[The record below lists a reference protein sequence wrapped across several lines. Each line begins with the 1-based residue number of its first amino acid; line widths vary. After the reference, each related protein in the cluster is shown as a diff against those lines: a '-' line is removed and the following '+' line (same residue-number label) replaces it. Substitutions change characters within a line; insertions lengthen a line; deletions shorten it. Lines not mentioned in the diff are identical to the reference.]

1 MRLAAFSMLAVAVP
15 GTLLLGATM
24 AQHMQDT
31 RRLALAAQQSVADR
45 ALIVELGVQLKD
57 ARHALSARPVVEKPV
72 PCSLIMNTP
81 DIGHPTPV
89 FSRESQTYA
98 GHR

>member
-1 MRLAAFSMLAVAVP
+1 MRLAVISMLSVAVL

-31 RRLALAAQQSVADR
+31 RRLALAERQTAADR

-57 ARHALSARPVVEKPV
+57 ARHALSARPVIDRPV
-72 PCSLIMNTP
+72 PCVASTP

-89 FSRESQTYA
+89 FARESQTYA
-98 GHR
+98 K